1 MSFAARQSGANM
13 AAREIWRSVRAQGE
27 ALARYTGRLF
37 WPAARA
43 PIGRD
48 PAFDPETR
56 SWFNG
61 QLDHIRSYLEY
72 GAGAS
77 TLLVADRGIAAI
89 SIESDARYARQVS
102 EALPVGLGTRI
113 VPVDIGVTEAWGY
126 PLWIFPT
133 RAACLR
139 WQRYPL
145 AGPALLHRLPVFPE
159 LVLIDGRFRVASC
172 LAMARAAIEHEAS
185 PQILFD
191 DYSLRPHYR
200 GVEAIIGEPEKIGR
214 AALFRIEPAALDL
227 NVLDAAI
234 DVALRD
240 YR

>member
-1 MSFAARQSGANM
+1 MPVVTRHQGMSM
-13 AAREIWRSVRAQGE
+13 AARGTLRLVRAQGE
-27 ALARYTGRLF
+27 ALARFAGRAL

-43 PIGRD
+43 PVGRD

-56 SWFNG
+56 SWFTG
-61 QLDHIRSYLEY
+61 QLEHIRSYLEY

-77 TLLVADRGIAAI
+77 TLLAADRGIAAV
-89 SIESDARYARQVS
+89 SIESDARYARQVR
-102 EALPVGLGTRI
+102 EALPADLGRRI
-113 VPVDIGVTEAWGY
+113 VTIDIGVTEAWGY

-133 RAACLR
+133 RGTRRR

-145 AGPALLHRLPVFPE
+145 AGPALLDRLPSFPE

-172 LAMARAAIEHEAS
+172 LAMARAATERGAS
-185 PQILFD
+185 TQILFD
-191 DYSLRPHYR
+191 DYSLRPHYHAI
-200 GVEAIIGEPEKIGR
+200 EAIIGKPDRIGR
-214 AALFRIEPAALDL
+214 AALFRIGGAALDL
-227 NVLDAAI
+227 KELDSGI

>member
-1 MSFAARQSGANM
+1 M
-13 AAREIWRSVRAQGE
+13 AARRKLSFIRAQAE
-27 ALARYTGRLF
+27 ALLRYAGRLL

-48 PAFDPETR
+48 PAFDPETLN
-56 SWFNG
+56 WFAG
-61 QLDHIRSYLEY
+61 QLTHIRSYLEY

-89 SIESDARYARQVS
+89 SIESDARYARQVG
-102 EALPVGLGTRI
+102 EALPVGLGAR
-113 VPVDIGVTEAWGY
+113 VVAVDIGVTESWGY

-133 RAACLR
+133 RDRHLR
-139 WQRYPL
+139 WRRYPL

-159 LVLIDGRFRVASC
+159 LILIDGRFRVASC
-172 LAMARAAIEHEAS
+172 LVMARAAIEHGAN

-191 DYSLRPHYR
+191 DYSLRPHYHQ
-200 GVEAIIGEPEKIGR
+200 VEAVLGKPERIGR
-214 AALFRIEPAALDL
+214 AALFSIKAAALERRA
-227 NVLDAAI
+227 LDTAI
-234 DVALRD
+234 DVALLD